1 MNLDDGGGLGIASGV
16 GVLRL
21 AESGVGGEPGPGGLV
36 VVDDGDPFSVTSRS
50 ALGLVGEVV
59 RLGGSELRESLSGAD
74 RSPGEVVVRSVT
86 DAGETLVGTIG
97 TPGEVLVGASITG
110 ETLVRVP
117 VAGETL
123 IGTTA
128 AAGKSLVGASTPA
141 TTGEAL
147 VRASTRTRKALV
159 RTAIAGQAL
168 VRSVRATRKS
178 LVRVTVAG
186 KSLVR
191 SSVAGEA
198 LVRSAADGATVAGV
212 NRTLVLA
219 LVYPGADRDVTK
231 THERSSQSAW
241 LVQPRVA
248 ARPCLGR

>member
-110 ETLVRVP
+110 ETLVRVTRSP
-117 VAGETL
+117 REV
-123 IGTTA
+123 
-128 AAGKSLVGASTPA
+128 LVGVPIPRQP
-141 TTGEAL
+141 L
-147 VRASTRTRKALV
+147 V
-159 RTAIAGQAL
+159 G
-168 VRSVRATRKS
+168 
-178 LVRVTVAG
+178 
-186 KSLVR
+186 
-191 SSVAGEA
+191 
-198 LVRSAADGATVAGV
+198 
-212 NRTLVLA
+212 
-219 LVYPGADRDVTK
+219 P
-231 THERSSQSAW
+231 
-241 LVQPRVA
+241 
-248 ARPCLGR
+248 